1 MSQQSVLLTSSIPVE
16 EGLAHCNEASDRFD
30 VDGRLEQIN
39 LKADNLQPVDK
50 TMATT
55 NLPILD
61 PNPTAPSPISSSPVP
76 SVHDSASIHSLP
88 TVQVTEP
95 QESPPLPR
103 SPDVPSL
110 SDDDGVPSVQRSI
123 GSSSSTHFPSPRR
136 GHLSRPT
143 AEGRSPNRISG
154 FFSHLIHRRDP
165 LPPSPSATAHHERTS
180 DTPEESVLP
189 SRASSLVPTPRPS
202 TPPPSLPS
210 PSLSELGLSLSV
222 LTGHLSPSHFNSPPT
237 SGTFLAPHYLLLCH
251 AQGLD
256 VLPLVSPPAPASYA
270 LIRRVSFKSVVV
282 MEHRGVLVAISGRRD
297 GVRVYALDEI
307 KKAVEWRLDVEIRRE
322 REKQRRAAPSDIF
335 SLEKMAVPR
344 PNPERNISVRRSPSA
359 GTAFFSKVPQPKKP
373 AKTQPQTPPLPICPP
388 PAINYTPSGRPPSY
402 RSPSPPPQPVRQASA
417 TSLREAR
424 GRSTSVNDVLRGAV
438 PRRPTEV
445 VELDNNR
452 STDVKSDWMEDSHSD
467 DEAINVVA
475 AGASGSQALDER
487 TSTMMPAESSASN
500 TSGLNRVPPHS
511 NRPLSTATLTPTG
524 FHRAMRPPDL
534 DLSGIRAEPRP
545 SMPPSPTPTL
555 ITLRQALLTSPASVP
570 VPVPTM
576 SSRSPRL
583 ANPPVLHPD
592 PDDDDE
598 NENAG
603 GTPVNE
609 PISFAEALLE
619 SRLPDLPPPGTRLPQ
634 QAILIAQSHPV
645 ATGDEDIP
653 SAPAS
658 PGAQSNGTR
667 QSSDTH
673 GSRRP
678 RRRWSVLDGI
688 FATPGGQSEPSLS
701 TPQPRDSQ
709 DALVR
714 GGRPAQ
720 RSHSPFRS
728 SPTAVAH
735 PQSSETVVN
744 LPPAPVLPH
753 SRFFSRIIS
762 NAFSH
767 RRSED
772 GADSLQHRVDNTD
785 SNARKQ
791 QGLTPPHAP
800 PPKLEYVKL
809 PGTKGSLMIKA
820 VETNKKSFLAI
831 LCGENGEK
839 VELFAGTYRTALGL
853 SRTFILPDSPRSLEL
868 QLQGDDLVEVFLV
881 FSQNVFGLEP
891 ATVRVREVRLGRAE
905 RRAARRRARE
915 LQVDDLLGP
924 DADAPPAVEDTTN
937 VNVNVGFSVP
947 SSVSVTTEVSTGT
960 TLAGGA
966 SPSTSQPNV
975 TQRTASGTVPKVED
989 IAPVPSGPYTTFQ
1002 QLSFSPN
1009 FPLASVVDDYVIPPT
1024 YPSFLQYRSVYEPEV
1039 NGNADVDLSQVQF
1052 TPPGLPV
1059 PPAAPPSRWFYRDPK
1074 GYVHGPWTLS
1084 RMHAWYR
1091 EALLPPDLPVRR
1103 EEETEF
1109 VLLKDL
1115 RQHCVDPSQP
1125 FGPTPV
1131 RATTG
1136 ESPVDSS
1143 ACIGKPLLHPI
1154 SLLSQPRL
1162 FGPPALFY
1170 SSRGGHSTAI
1180 VDGRGRSVL
1189 KDRFFWTSDEDVD
1202 GQLLH
1207 SGRLGDIKRL
1217 EAFDLQD
1224 RSVLVAMRQGGF
1236 EAVDLTDA
1244 LLRPADA
1251 SRDVLPHFTA
1261 PPFQMNRRKI
1271 FTWRIGS
1278 PASSSSSASVTVA
1291 TLPRNS
1297 SRHNLS
1303 TRRPGIGPGK
1313 SSARQEFGSGDFE
1326 GEHSRSEILF
1336 LGRRDDSVYLCERD
1350 GDTFRVLRLSPL
1362 DNS

>member
-1 MSQQSVLLTSSIPVE
+1 MSEQSVLLTSSIPLVE
-16 EGLAHCNEASDRFD
+16 EGLAHCNEASDRFHPD
-30 VDGRLEQIN
+30 APLEQFN
-39 LKADNLQPVDK
+39 LKADNLQQVDK

-61 PNPTAPSPISSSPVP
+61 SNPTAPSPVSGSPVP
-76 SVHDSASIHSLP
+76 SVHDSASFHSLP

-103 SPDVPSL
+103 SPHVPSL
-110 SDDDGVPSVQRSI
+110 SDEDSLPSAPRSI
-123 GSSSSTHFPSPRR
+123 RSTPSTPLPSPRR
-136 GHLSRPT
+136 THLSRTPV
-143 AEGRSPNRISG
+143 EGRSPNRISG
-154 FFSHLIHRRDP
+154 FFSHLIHRRDHIP
-165 LPPSPSATAHHERTS
+165 SSPSATGHHDRTS
-180 DTPEESVLP
+180 DTPEGSVLP
-189 SRASSLVPTPRPS
+189 SRASSLVPAPRPS
-202 TPPPSLPS
+202 TPPPPLPS
-210 PSLSELGLSLSV
+210 PSLSELGLSLAA
-222 LTGHLSPSHFNSPPT
+222 LTDHMSPSHFNSPPI

-322 REKQRRAAPSDIF
+322 REKQRRAAPADML
-335 SLEKMAVPR
+335 SLEKMAVSR
-344 PNPERNISVRRSPSA
+344 PHLDKNRSIRRSPSA
-359 GTAFFSKVPQPKKP
+359 GAAIFSKGPQLKKVARTEP
-373 AKTQPQTPPLPICPP
+373 LPPPRPICPP
-388 PAINYTPSGRPPSY
+388 PAINFIPSGPPPSY
-402 RSPSPPPQPVRQASA
+402 RSQSPRPEPARQVSA
-417 TSLREAR
+417 TSLREAG
-424 GRSTSVNDVLRGAV
+424 GRSTSVNDVLRGTIS
-438 PRRPTEV
+438 RRPTDV
-445 VELDNNR
+445 VELDSNC
-452 STDVKSDWMEDSHSD
+452 SADVKIDWMEDSHSD

-487 TSTMMPAESSASN
+487 TSSMMAVEPSASN
-500 TSGLNRVPPHS
+500 TSGLGGAPSHIT
-511 NRPLSTATLTPTG
+511 RPVSTATLTPAG
-524 FHRAMRPPDL
+524 FRRATRPADL
-534 DLSGIRAEPRP
+534 DLSVIRADPHP
-545 SMPPSPTPTL
+545 SMPPSPAPTL
-555 ITLRQALLTSPASVP
+555 LTLRQALASVP
-570 VPVPTM
+570 IPTI
-576 SSRSPRL
+576 SSTSPRL
-583 ANPPVLHPD
+583 SNPPVIDPD

-598 NENAG
+598 NENG
-603 GTPVNE
+603 GDGSTNE
-609 PISFAEALLE
+609 PISLADLLRE

-645 ATGDEDIP
+645 ATGDEDP
-653 SAPAS
+653 PNSPAS
-658 PGAQSNGTR
+658 SGAQSNRAR
-667 QSSDTH
+667 QSSDTL
-673 GSRRP
+673 GSRRA

-688 FATPGGQSEPSLS
+688 FPSPGGQSDSALATAQS
-701 TPQPRDSQ
+701 RDLQDTPARARCSNQ
-709 DALVR
+709 
-714 GGRPAQ
+714 
-720 RSHSPFRS
+720 SHSPLG
-728 SPTAVAH
+728 SPPITPAH
-735 PQSSETVVN
+735 PQSSETTVN
-744 LPPAPVLPH
+744 PPSAPVIPH
-753 SRFFSRIIS
+753 SRFLSRIIS

-772 GADSLQHRVDNTD
+772 SLDSLQPRVDNTD
-785 SNARKQ
+785 GSARKH
-791 QGLTPPHAP
+791 QGLNSPHAP

-820 VETNKKSFLAI
+820 VETSKKSFLAI

-915 LQVDDLLGP
+915 LQVDDLLNP
-924 DADAPPAVEDTTN
+924 DTDVPPAVEDTTN
-937 VNVNVGFSVP
+937 VNVNVGFSIS
-947 SSVSVTTEVSTGT
+947 SSVSVTTEVSNGT
-960 TLAGGA
+960 TVMSSAATVTSGA
-966 SPSTSQPNV
+966 SPSTSQSNM
-975 TQRTASGTVPKVED
+975 THRTASGTAPKVED
-989 IAPVPSGPYTTFQ
+989 IPQIPSGPYTTFQ
-1002 QLSFSPN
+1002 QLSFAPN
-1009 FPLASVVDDYVIPPT
+1009 FPLASIVDEYVIPPT
-1024 YPSFLQYRSVYEPEV
+1024 YPDFLQYRSVYEPGV

-1059 PPAAPPSRWFYRDPK
+1059 PPAAPPSRWYYRDPK
-1074 GYVHGPWTLS
+1074 GVVHGPWTLS

-1125 FGPTPV
+1125 FGPASS
-1131 RATTG
+1131 RAISG
-1136 ESPVDSS
+1136 ESPTDSG
-1143 ACIGKPLLHPI
+1143 ACAGKPLLHPI
-1154 SLLSQPRL
+1154 SLLSQSKL
-1162 FGPPALFY
+1162 FGPPALFF

-1189 KDRFFWTSDEDVD
+1189 KDRFFWTTDDDVD

-1278 PASSSSSASVTVA
+1278 PPSSSSSTSVTVT

-1297 SRHNLS
+1297 SRGNVS
-1303 TRRPGIGPGK
+1303 AKKPGTGK
-1313 SSARQEFGSGDFE
+1313 ASARQESGSGDGE
-1326 GEHSRSEILF
+1326 GEPSRCEILF
-1336 LGRRDDSVYLCERD
+1336 LGRQDDNVYLCERD
-1350 GDTFRVLRLSPL
+1350 GETFRVLRLSPH
-1362 DNS
+1362 DPS

>member
-1 MSQQSVLLTSSIPVE
+1 MSQQPVLLTSSIPLVE

-30 VDGRLEQIN
+30 GDGRLEQIN

-50 TMATT
+50 TMTTT

-61 PNPTAPSPISSSPVP
+61 SNPTAPSPMSSSPVP
-76 SVHDSASIHSLP
+76 SVHDSASVHSLP

-95 QESPPLPR
+95 QQSPPLPR
-103 SPDVPSL
+103 SPDVPSI

-123 GSSSSTHFPSPRR
+123 GSSQSTPLPSPRR
-136 GHLSRPT
+136 SHLSRPV

-154 FFSHLIHRRDP
+154 FFSHLIHRRDHMP
-165 LPPSPSATAHHERTS
+165 SSPSATAHHERTS
-180 DTPEESVLP
+180 NTPEGSALP
-189 SRASSLVPTPRPS
+189 SRASSLVPAPRPS

-322 REKQRRAAPSDIF
+322 REKQRRAAPGDIF
-335 SLEKMAVPR
+335 SLEKMAVSR
-344 PNPERNISVRRSPSA
+344 PNLERNMSSGA
-359 GTAFFSKVPQPKKP
+359 AFFSKAPQPKK
-373 AKTQPQTPPLPICPP
+373 ATKSQPQTPPQPLCPP
-388 PAINYTPSGRPPSY
+388 PAINYIPSGPPPSY

-417 TSLREAR
+417 TSLRETGGR
-424 GRSTSVNDVLRGAV
+424 GTSVNDVLRGAIT
-438 PRRPTEV
+438 RRPTEV

-452 STDVKSDWMEDSHSD
+452 STDVKIDWMEDSHSD

-487 TSTMMPAESSASN
+487 TSSMMPTESSASN
-500 TSGLNRVPPHS
+500 TSGLGGVPSHS
-511 NRPLSTATLTPTG
+511 SRPLSTATLTPAG
-524 FHRAMRPPDL
+524 FRRATRPADL
-534 DLSGIRAEPRP
+534 DLSGIRAETRP
-545 SMPPSPTPTL
+545 AMPPSPTPTL
-555 ITLRQALLTSPASVP
+555 LTLRQALSACPASVP
-570 VPVPTM
+570 VPAM
-576 SSRSPRL
+576 SSMSPRL
-583 ANPPVLHPD
+583 ANPPIVHPD

-598 NENAG
+598 NENG
-603 GTPVNE
+603 GGIPINE

-619 SRLPDLPPPGTRLPQ
+619 SRIPDLPPPGTRLPQ
-634 QAILIAQSHPV
+634 QAILISQSHPV
-645 ATGDEDIP
+645 ATGDEDTP
-653 SAPAS
+653 STPAS
-658 PGAQSNGTR
+658 PSAQSNRAR
-667 QSSDTH
+667 QSSDTL

-678 RRRWSVLDGI
+678 RRRWSVLDGM
-688 FATPGGQSEPSLS
+688 FSTPGGQSEPALS
-701 TPQPRDSQ
+701 TTLPRDLQ

-714 GGRPAQ
+714 GGRPTQ
-720 RSHSPFRS
+720 RSRSPFGS
-728 SPTAVAH
+728 SPTTTAH
-735 PQSSETVVN
+735 PQSSETTVDT
-744 LPPAPVLPH
+744 PPVPVLPH
-753 SRFFSRIIS
+753 SRFLSRIIS
-762 NAFSH
+762 HAFSH

-772 GADSLQHRVDNTD
+772 GADSLQLRVDNTD
-785 SNARKQ
+785 ARK

-924 DADAPPAVEDTTN
+924 DADVPPAVEDTAN
-937 VNVNVGFSVP
+937 VNVSIGFSVP

-960 TLAGGA
+960 TLAGGTP
-966 SPSTSQPNV
+966 PSTSQPNV
-975 TQRTASGTVPKVED
+975 TQRTASGAASKVED
-989 IAPVPSGPYTTFQ
+989 IMPIPSGPYTTFQ

-1009 FPLASVVDDYVIPPT
+1009 FPLAAIVDEYVIPPT

-1052 TPPGLPV
+1052 SPPGLPI

-1074 GYVHGPWTLS
+1074 GVVHGPWTLS

-1103 EEETEF
+1103 EEDTEF

-1125 FGPTPV
+1125 FGPASI
-1131 RATTG
+1131 RATSG
-1136 ESPVDSS
+1136 ESPVDDS
-1143 ACIGKPLLHPI
+1143 ACVGRPLLHPI
-1154 SLLSQPRL
+1154 SLLSQPKL
-1162 FGPPALFY
+1162 FGPPALFF

-1278 PASSSSSASVTVA
+1278 PASSSSSSASVTVT
-1291 TLPRNS
+1291 TLPRRNS

-1303 TRRPGIGPGK
+1303 AKKPGTGTGRA
-1313 SSARQEFGSGDFE
+1313 SARQEFGSGDFE

-1336 LGRRDDSVYLCERD
+1336 LGRQDDSVYLCERD

-1362 DNS
+1362 DSS